1 MIKKYIFLATIC
13 LSTFIV
19 RATNPV
25 DSIGVENING
35 KKVII
40 HKVDPKESYYSISRK
55 YNVNVKDVIS
65 YNENKNLQ
73 IGTIVKIPTELA
85 FNVVTKNTGK
95 SAENAGFFEHT
106 VIAKDNLN
114 MLAEKYGTTINEIKQ
129 LNNLTSSNLQ
139 IGQILKI
146 PFVKTN
152 IAAANVTAENTTNT
166 PTVKEAAQGNVI
178 EHTVKAKETLNLLS
192 SLYGTTVE
200 DIKKLNNLNSSNLQI
215 GQVLKIQNNKEEG
228 IVNNPVAA
236 EKTKNI
242 PEKAVNIT
250 ESKTD
255 EPSFNYTVKDNE
267 TIYNIAARYNLT
279 TYQLIQFNKLTSY
292 NLKPGQTIK
301 IPGNKETFTEVEK
314 TPSASVQKKAEAEN
328 ATMVKPVST
337 NEKSFEHTV
346 KAGETI
352 YAIASK
358 YGLTTYQVKQANN
371 LTDNELKIGQKLII
385 KGDKIAHAVNE
396 GEENNDTDSSPSTL
410 VTPALKRSA
419 ATYGLN
425 QVEEKGTGVWI
436 ADPDL
441 DPAKMLILHKTAP
454 VGTIIKI
461 TNPMTNRST
470 FAKVVGKFTENETTK
485 DVIIVMTKAV
495 ADAVGALDKRFFCHL
510 TYGPQ
515 DNDQ

>member
-19 RATNPV
+19 RAATPL

-65 YNENKNLQ
+65 FNENKNLQ
-73 IGTIVKIPTELA
+73 IGTIVKVPTELA
-85 FNVVTKNTGK
+85 FNAPAKSTGK
-95 SAENAGFFEHT
+95 SSENAGFFEHT

-139 IGQILKI
+139 IGQVLKI

-152 IAAANVTAENTTNT
+152 NAAANAPVENIPVA
-166 PTVKEAAQGNVI
+166 PTVKETPQGNVI

-200 DIKKLNNLNSSNLQI
+200 DIKKLNNLSSSNLQI

-228 IVNNPVAA
+228 TVNNSAPA
-236 EKTKNI
+236 EKVKNAI
-242 PEKAVNIT
+242 EKST
-250 ESKTD
+250 STSESKTD

-279 TYQLIQFNKLTSY
+279 TYQLMQFNKLVSY
-292 NLKPGQTIK
+292 SLKPGQILK

-314 TPSASVQKKAEAEN
+314 TQPVPMQKKAEIEN
-328 ATMVKPVST
+328 VTVAKPVST

-358 YGLTTYQVKQANN
+358 YGLTTYQLKQANN
-371 LTDNELKIGQKLII
+371 LTDNELKVGQKLII
-385 KGDKIAHAVNE
+385 KSDKITNAAN
-396 GEENNDTDSSPSTL
+396 GSEENDDADSASSTMI
-410 VTPALKRSA
+410 TPALKRSA

>member
-19 RATNPV
+19 RASNPI

-73 IGTIVKIPTELA
+73 IGTIVKVPTELA
-85 FNVVTKNTGK
+85 FNAVTKNTGK

-139 IGQILKI
+139 IGQVLKI

-152 IAAANVTAENTTNT
+152 NVAANVPVENNTVT
-166 PTVKEAAQGNVI
+166 PTVKEAQQGSVI

-192 SLYGTTVE
+192 GLYGTTVE
-200 DIKKLNNLNSSNLQI
+200 DIKRLNNLSSSNLQI
-215 GQVLKIQNNKEEG
+215 GQVLKIQNNKDES
-228 IVNNPVAA
+228 VANNPAPA
-236 EKTKNI
+236 EKVKNTI
-242 PEKAVNIT
+242 EKAANTI

-292 NLKPGQTIK
+292 NLKPGQTLK
-301 IPGNKETFTEVEK
+301 IPGNKEAVAEVEK
-314 TPSASVQKKAEAEN
+314 TQPAPVQKKVETEN
-328 ATMVKPVST
+328 TAVTKPIST

-358 YGLTTYQVKQANN
+358 YGLTTYQLKQANN
-371 LTDNELKIGQKLII
+371 LTDNELKVGQKLII
-385 KGDKIAHAVNE
+385 KGDKIVNATNSN
-396 GEENNDTDSSPSTL
+396 EENDETDSSPSTMI
-410 VTPALKRSA
+410 TPALKRSA

-425 QVEEKGTGVWI
+425 QVEEKGTGIWI